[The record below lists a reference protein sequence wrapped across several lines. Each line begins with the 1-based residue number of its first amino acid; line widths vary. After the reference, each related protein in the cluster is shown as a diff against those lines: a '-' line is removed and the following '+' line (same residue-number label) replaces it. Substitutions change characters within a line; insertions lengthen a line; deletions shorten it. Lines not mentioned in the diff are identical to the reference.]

1 MKKRKNKVNLQKIK
15 IKIEELIIEFREID
29 KLIQVLDHNIIKIH
43 SITCLKDRDFILKI
57 QKDLKAVILFKMFSQ
72 TETNDQNNKIFLRNN
87 KIPQNLVNSNGNKTL
102 KKQNKTHIF

>member
-29 KLIQVLDHNIIKIH
+29 KLILVLDHNIIKIH

-57 QKDLKAVILFKMFSQ
+57 QWVNKKIEIKEIEEIKFKEIFMDNLIMIKQIEETFWELDL
-72 TETNDQNNKIFLRNN
+72 
-87 KIPQNLVNSNGNKTL
+87 
-102 KKQNKTHIF
+102 